1 MDVSVEDRWQSLV
14 DELVKSGR
22 FGSASEVVNAGL
34 RLVEAEERKLQELRD
49 MIDRSIARGGSRTA
63 EEVDARLDARTAEWK
78 AKGY

>member
-22 FGSASEVVNAGL
+22 FHSASDVVDAGL
-34 RLVEAEERKLQELRD
+34 RLVQAEERKLQELRD
-49 MIDRSIARGGSRTA
+49 MVDRSIARGGSHTA
-63 EEVDARLDARTAEWK
+63 EGVDARLDARTAEWK